1 VNDEHPV
8 ELSRRQAFALL
19 TALGVSTEA
28 LAQDA
33 VASNPRA
40 FSVVLENERVRVLEF
55 RSRPGLGI
63 CGQGMHSHPAIVTI
77 SLTGAKV
84 RRTSADGKVTV
95 AELAPGQ
102 VFFSEPVTHSAEV
115 IGGADTRTYMIEL
128 KDKDWKPSTG

>member
-1 VNDEHPV
+1 MSDDPAC

-19 TALGVSTEA
+19 AAMGVSTEA

-40 FSVVLENERVRVLEF
+40 FSVVLENDRVRVLEF